1 MKKTPLILTA
11 LVLVILGVLIYKS
24 TTTKNNMPN
33 NNETQVDIHDG
44 TYIIAGQNVTL
55 KNGISE
61 VDAAPGSASKIITR
75 YFGNDLRYDANND
88 GVLDDVFLLTQS
100 TGGSGLFYYV
110 VALTHTPTGDFG
122 SDGILL
128 GDRISP
134 QTINLD
140 EANGKKNVIVVNYAD
155 RKANESFATAP
166 SVGKSIWLKLDTI
179 TMKWGEVVQNFEGE
193 ADTVKM
199 SLSMKNWEWV
209 STGYSDGKKVTPRT
223 EKKFVLTLKSDKTFS
238 ATTDCN
244 GVGGEYTT
252 NGNKITFTKMI
263 STMMYCEGSQE
274 ADFTKMISEVQSYF
288 FTAKGELVLDLKFDT
303 GSVIFK

>member
-1 MKKTPLILTA
+1 
-11 LVLVILGVLIYKS
+11 
-24 TTTKNNMPN
+24 MPN

-110 VALTHTPTGDFG
+110 VALIHTPTGDFG

-134 QTINLD
+134 QTINLY
-140 EANGKKNVIVVNYAD
+140 EANEKKNVIVVNYAD
-155 RKANESFATAP
+155 RKANESFAVAP
-166 SVGKSIWLKLDTI
+166 SVGKSIWLKLDTT

-193 ADTVKM
+193 SDTVKM

-288 FTAKGELVLDLKFDT
+288 FTAKGELVLDLKFDN

>member
-1 MKKTPLILTA
+1 MKKTHIILA
-11 LVLVILGVLIYKS
+11 AIVFVILGVLIYKS
-24 TTTKNNMPN
+24 TMIKNSTPN
-33 NNETQVDIHDG
+33 NNQAQANIHDG
-44 TYIIAGQNVTL
+44 TYLIAGQNVTL

-61 VDAAPGSASKIITR
+61 VEAAPGSASKVITR

-110 VALTHTPTGDFG
+110 VALTHTATGDFG
-122 SDGILL
+122 SDGVLL

-140 EANGKKNVIVVNYAD
+140 ETNGKKNVIVVNYAD
-155 RKANESFATAP
+155 RKAEEGFAVAP
-166 SVGKSIWLKLDTI
+166 SVGKSIWLKLDTT

-193 ADTVKM
+193 ADTAKM
-199 SLSMKNWEWV
+199 SLSMKNWQWV
-209 STGYSDGKKVTPRT
+209 STAYNDGKKVTPRT
-223 EKKFVLTLKSDKTFS
+223 EKKFVLTFKSDKTFS

-244 GVGGEYTT
+244 GVGGEYAVI
-252 NGNKITFTKMI
+252 GNKITFTKMI

-274 ADFTKMISEVQSYF
+274 ADFTKMISEAQSYF